1 MSMLWLSNKFCLEL
15 RIQNSNRSMVC
26 YLVLIIHEILRQLWG
41 SKQTSKGWVGCEVC
55 LYVTGSLP
63 IRALTGISSVTAYST
78 IVMTSR
84 LRALGG
90 RINNIRTSE
99 LPKEKTRSEVVCS
112 VRFLD
117 GLVQTFKVNVSS
129 PDLIFSAFMPLGS
142 NSPLLIF

>member
-1 MSMLWLSNKFCLEL
+1 MEMVIFMLEL
-15 RIQNSNRSMVC
+15 
-26 YLVLIIHEILRQLWG
+26 
-41 SKQTSKGWVGCEVC
+41 
-55 LYVTGSLP
+55 TGVSSF
-63 IRALTGISSVTAYST
+63 TGYSA

-99 LPKEKTRSEVVCS
+99 LPKEKTRSEVICS

-129 PDLIFSAFMPLGS
+129 PDLIFSE
-142 NSPLLIF
+142 

>member
-1 MSMLWLSNKFCLEL
+1 MEMVICILEL
-15 RIQNSNRSMVC
+15 TDV
-26 YLVLIIHEILRQLWG
+26 
-41 SKQTSKGWVGCEVC
+41 
-55 LYVTGSLP
+55 
-63 IRALTGISSVTAYST
+63 SSVTGYSA

-99 LPKEKTRSEVVCS
+99 LPKEKTRSEVICS

-129 PDLIFSAFMPLGS
+129 PDLIFFRINAPEKYFSIS
-142 NSPLLIF
+142 WIIK

>member
-1 MSMLWLSNKFCLEL
+1 MC
-15 RIQNSNRSMVC
+15 
-26 YLVLIIHEILRQLWG
+26 
-41 SKQTSKGWVGCEVC
+41 T
-55 LYVTGSLP
+55 YVTGSLP
-63 IRALTGISSVTAYST
+63 IRALTGMSSVTAYST

-129 PDLIFSAFMPLGS
+129 PDLIFSEFMPRGS
-142 NSPLLIF
+142 NSPLLVFKMKQLF